1 MKTHLRPILPHR
13 LRSLARAPRAA
24 RVDHAPNTP
33 PTADPVTSGQCW
45 LCLYFSHLPLE
56 VYAGAGGP
64 TQHPLV
70 IVSEAGPRAEVV
82 DLNRAART
90 HGLYIGMSVTAASA
104 VVPDLQICEGDH
116 LAEAAALRGLAAW
129 AYQFTSWVSLASSAV
144 LLEVGGSERL
154 FAGRALLIRRI
165 DQGVRALGFRPRL
178 AFAPNAQA
186 ATMLARAQGASVE
199 DATQL
204 ASALST
210 LRLANLDLPPATL
223 QACAQLGLRTVGE
236 LLRLPRDGLS
246 RRFGT
251 VLLDYFDRARGRI
264 VDPRAQFALPAEFNA
279 TLPFPADVRQTDALL
294 FGVQRLLKMLQGF
307 LRAHDA
313 GAQTL
318 NLRLLHAAPPHTDIA
333 LHLLA
338 PQRAP
343 QHLLTVMRERI
354 ERTALRAPVTALELR
369 AGDLQPWTARAED
382 LFAHKKNADSHL
394 FERLQARLG
403 SARLQGLTTAE
414 THSPECAW
422 HYRAL
427 SERAQSSARDISSP
441 RPLWLLPVPQS
452 LAVSAGTPQWY
463 GTLTLRQGPERIE
476 SGWWQQDRTR
486 DYFIAETSDGAQ
498 LWIFRERRS
507 RAWFLHGFF
516 A

>member
-1 MKTHLRPILPHR
+1 MKTHLQSTSR
-13 LRSLARAPRAA
+13 LRRFRPSLAMPRPAPVGPAQGG
-24 RVDHAPNTP
+24 VDVGAVPI
-33 PTADPVTSGQCW
+33 GQRW
-45 LCLYFSHLPLE
+45 LCLYFPHLPLE
-56 VYAGAGGP
+56 VYAGVVAS

-70 IVSEAGPRAEVV
+70 IASETGPRAEVV
-82 DLNRAART
+82 DLNRAARV
-90 HGLYIGMSVTAASA
+90 HGLHIGMSIAAASA
-104 VVPDLQICEGDH
+104 VVPSLQIRVRDSA
-116 LAEAAALRGLAAW
+116 AEATALRGLAAW
-129 AYQFTSWVSLASSAV
+129 AYQFTSWISLAPSAL
-144 LLEVGGSERL
+144 LLEIGGSERL
-154 FAGRALLIRRI
+154 FAGRAGLIRRI

-186 ATMLARAQGASVE
+186 ATMLARAQGASAE

-210 LRLANLDLPPATL
+210 LRLADLDLPATTL

-236 LLRLPRDGLS
+236 WLRLPRDGLS
-246 RRFGT
+246 RRFGSA
-251 VLLDYFDRARGRI
+251 LLDYFDRARGR
-264 VDPRAQFALPAEFNA
+264 VADPRAQFALPAEFNA
-279 TLPFPADVRQTDALL
+279 TLPFPADVMQTDALL

-307 LRAHDA
+307 LRARDA

-318 NLRLLHAAPPHTDIA
+318 NLRLLHATPPHTDMA

-343 QHLLTVMRERI
+343 QHLLSIMRERL
-354 ERTALRAPVTALELR
+354 ERTALRAPVTALALH
-369 AGDLQPWTARAED
+369 ASDLQPWVARADD
-382 LFAHKKNADSHL
+382 LFTHKKNADSHL

-403 SARLQGLTTAE
+403 PAHIQGLTTAAA
-414 THSPECAW
+414 HSPECAW

-427 SERAQSSARDISSP
+427 SEGAQSPARDISSP
-441 RPLWLLPVPQS
+441 RPLWLLPVPQA
-452 LAVSAGTPQWY
+452 LAASAGTPQWR
-463 GTLTLRQGPERIE
+463 GALTLRQGPERIE
-476 SGWWQQDRTR
+476 SGWWQQDQTR
-486 DYFIAETSDGAQ
+486 DYFIAEASDGAR